1 MQNFIN
7 LEAFRKH
14 NHITQEKIAQYLGT
28 TRGYISL
35 VESGRSKLSDEK
47 IDKLMGE
54 GRLEEGWNVYPLNPA
69 FYNLYTLSEYL
80 RSMDDKLSPAFDW
93 ESGQNPLMIQPLEL
107 LEIKHGK
114 KDITPK
120 IANTIVQRYPYVNRD
135 WVMSGNGDWLL
146 TEAQQTIRKEI
157 NSNET
162 VLTLEER
169 IAALDRRFCEMM
181 EKIDRIERLVS
192 GITK

>member
-47 IDKLMGE
+47 IDRLMRE
-54 GRLEEGWNVYPLNPA
+54 GRLEEGWNIYPLNPS

-120 IANTIVQRYPYVNRD
+120 IANTIVQRYPYVNKD

-157 NSNET
+157 SGSEK
-162 VLTLEER
+162 VLTIEER

-181 EKIDRIERLVS
+181 EKIDRIERIVS
-192 GITK
+192 TIKK

>member
-157 NSNET
+157 SGSEK
-162 VLTLEER
+162 VLTIEER

-192 GITK
+192 GVKK

>member
-120 IANTIVQRYPYVNRD
+120 IANIIVQRYPYVNRD

>member
-54 GRLEEGWNVYPLNPA
+54 GRLEEGWNVYPLNPS

-157 NSNET
+157 SGSEK
-162 VLTLEER
+162 VLTIEER

-181 EKIDRIERLVS
+181 EKIDRIERIVS
-192 GITK
+192 TIKK